1 MLSGGLGQV
10 HSVNPMGRFSR
21 ADIEDS
27 FDEKTIRRG
36 EEYIRAGRVLEVG
49 IAPDGVVM
57 AAVEGSEVFPYSVR
71 LIQRGGSKPHIEG
84 HCTCPVEV
92 QCKHC
97 AAAALAWGE
106 LVADDPQDELDV
118 KLPPQLVDW
127 LGTVAHAEPD
137 PGEIIEGAKYRTFY
151 VVTQEVNRYFA
162 VRTHIRA
169 MNRSVLKNGDFG
181 TATDVKAASID
192 NRQFAKHFNTYD
204 RRLLLDLSRNAGR
217 EDWAKA
223 NFRLEETHGERLLRI
238 TLKSG
243 RCTWESPD
251 GPLLHEAP
259 PRTGRIVW
267 TSDRKG
273 EQAPRVEIDGGGVAL
288 TLNPPWYVDSRSGE
302 CGPIDC
308 GMSPGVAFA
317 LLSAPGIAPEYA
329 DGVRKSLARLGVP
342 SEAIPAEPMPVER
355 LEVSPTP
362 HLAVEMAFCEPVRFE
377 SWRRDK
383 RPAIPIP
390 FARLTFRYGDVQ
402 VAPSEKSEIR
412 QAFKDRI
419 RIIPRDAR
427 FESDCESA
435 LLEAGWESC
444 RYLFLVQVPQGKG
457 TWLGMGPEESGDTSY
472 LESYRDFLQ
481 TAAPRLRERGW
492 VIEAPEDFRVVAE
505 DAIEWDVGIDDVDA
519 NDWFEFKLAV
529 RIDGKE
535 VPLRPILLQLLAAET
550 PAIDRYGRKIQ
561 SAKVGQTR
569 HVTIDGGLVV
579 SLSPDRVRKL
589 LQPLVELFGDI
600 AQWPDV
606 LSLPKSRLTE
616 AEAFAEAA
624 EFAGLPWKTPPELA
638 ALSQRLKA
646 FGHLEPMGEP
656 PGFKATLRDYQR
668 EGLAWLQF
676 LQEYDFGGILADD
689 MGLGKT
695 VQVLA
700 HIQTEKLA
708 GRLDRP
714 CLVVAPT
721 STLPNWRREAE
732 RFAPDLRVLVHHGT
746 KRKDSPDT
754 LSSSDIVVTNY
765 ALLARD
771 RAELIRQPFHLV
783 VLDEAQNIKNS
794 TTAAAK
800 AARDLNARHRLCL
813 SGTPI
818 ENHLDELWSLFH
830 FLMPG
835 FLGSATQFRQKFR
848 VRIEQHGDAAARS
861 KLGQMVRPFMLRR
874 TKQEVV
880 KELPPKTEILETVEL
895 GDAQRDLYE
904 TIRLA
909 MDEKV
914 RSLLAAQGLSKSR
927 IQVLDALLKLRQV
940 CCDPRLVKLPA
951 AKSVTESAK
960 LDRLMEMISVLIED
974 GRKIL
979 LFSQF
984 TSMLDLIQPRLRELG
999 IEWVRITGDT
1009 QDRDT
1014 PVRRFE
1020 AGEAPLFLISLKAG
1034 GTGLNLVAADTVIH
1048 YDPWWNPAVEN
1059 QATDRAYR
1067 IGQDKPV
1074 MVYKLV
1080 VAGTVEEKILDL
1092 QRRKGD
1098 LAASILSETDRAES
1112 ILDSA
1117 DLEWLFAAN
1126 QT

>member
-1 MLSGGLGQV
+1 
-10 HSVNPMGRFSR
+10 MGRFSL
-21 ADIEDS
+21 AEIEDS
-27 FDEKTIRRG
+27 FDAKTLRRG
-36 EEYIRAGRVLEVG
+36 KESVQAGRVLEVG
-49 IAPDGVVM
+49 MAPDGVVM
-57 AAVEGSEVFPYSVR
+57 AVVQGSEVFPYSVR
-71 LIQRGGSKPHIEG
+71 LISRGVSKPHIEG

-97 AAAALAWGE
+97 AAAALVWSERADGHATKE
-106 LVADDPQDELDV
+106 LELQ
-118 KLPPQLVDW
+118 LPPQLLDW
-127 LGTVAHAEPD
+127 LGTVAHGEPD
-137 PGEIIEGAKYRTFY
+137 PGELIEGAKYRTFY

-169 MNRSVLKNGDFG
+169 INRSLLKSGEFG
-181 TATDVKAASID
+181 TGTDVKAASID
-192 NRQFAKHFNTYD
+192 NRQFAKHFNTFD

-223 NFRLEETHGERLLRI
+223 NFRLEEFHGERLLRQ

-243 RCTWESPD
+243 RCVWQNPD
-251 GPLLHEAP
+251 GVPLREGPTRA
-259 PRTGRIVW
+259 GKIVW
-267 TSDRKG
+267 TTDRKG
-273 EQAPRVEIDGGGVAL
+273 EQAPSVEIDGGGVAL
-288 TLNPPWYVDSRSGE
+288 PLNPPWYVDGRTGE

-308 GMSPGVAFA
+308 GMNPGVAFA

-329 DGVRKSLARLGVP
+329 DGVRTLLTRFGVP
-342 SEAIPAEPMPVER
+342 NEAVPAEPMPVER
-355 LEVSPTP
+355 LAVSPTA
-362 HLAVEMAFCEPVRFE
+362 HLAVEMAFCESVRYE
-377 SWRRDK
+377 YWRKDK
-383 RPAIPIP
+383 RPPIPIP

-412 QAFKDRI
+412 QVLKDRI
-419 RIIPRDAR
+419 RIIPRDAK
-427 FESDCESA
+427 FESECERT
-435 LLEAGWESC
+435 LFETGWQSC
-444 RYLFLVQVPQGKG
+444 RHLYLVQVPSGKG
-457 TWLGMGPEESGDTSY
+457 PWVGMGPEEVGDTRY
-472 LESYRDFLQ
+472 LEAYRAFLQ
-481 TAAPRLRERGW
+481 MEAPQLRERGW

-505 DAIEWDVGIDDVDA
+505 DAVEWDVGIDDGEGV
-519 NDWFEFKLAV
+519 DWFEFKLAV

-535 VPLRPILLQLLAAET
+535 VPLRPILLQLLTAET
-550 PAIDRYGRKIQ
+550 PAVDRYGRKIQ
-561 SAKVGQTR
+561 SAKVGLTR
-569 HVTIDGGLVV
+569 HVTIDGGTII

-589 LQPLVELFGDI
+589 LQPLIELFGDI

-624 EFAGLPWKTPPELA
+624 ERAGLQWKTPPELE

-646 FGHLEPMGEP
+646 FGHLQPMSEP

-676 LQEYDFGGILADD
+676 LREYDFGGILADD

-700 HIQTEKLA
+700 HIQMEKLA

-732 RFAPDLRVLVHHGT
+732 RFAPDLTVLLHHGQ
-746 KRKDSPDT
+746 KRKEATDA
-754 LSSSDIVVTNY
+754 LSSADIVVTNY

-783 VLDEAQNIKNS
+783 VLDEAQNVKNS

-835 FLGSATQFRQKFR
+835 FLGSAAQFRQKFR

-895 GDAQRDLYE
+895 GDSQRDLYE

-909 MDEKV
+909 MDDKV
-914 RSLLAAQGLSKSR
+914 RSLLASQGLSKSR

-960 LDRLMEMISVLIED
+960 LDRLIEMISVLVED
-974 GRKIL
+974 GRRIL

-984 TSMLDLIQPRLRELG
+984 TSMLDLIEPRVRELG
-999 IEWVRITGDT
+999 IDWVRITGDT

-1067 IGQDKPV
+1067 IGQNKPV

-1098 LAASILSETDRAES
+1098 LAASILSETDRVES